1 MSNVTRLRHALPMSP
16 DINKAIADLDS
27 AIAKAVDAAK
37 VAGLTQG
44 LVVSLLH
51 GHAQVQTNIMVSGTT
66 WWRESS
72 RLDQSLP

>member
-1 MSNVTRLRHALPMSP
+1 MSNVTRLRNVLPMSP

-37 VAGLTQG
+37 AAGLPQG

-51 GHAQVQTNIMVSGTT
+51 GHAQMQTNIMAN
-66 WWRESS
+66 
-72 RLDQSLP
+72 

>member
-16 DINKAIADLDS
+16 DINKAIADLDI

-37 VAGLTQG
+37 ASGLPQG

-51 GHAQVQTNIMVSGTT
+51 GHAHMQTNIMVS
-66 WWRESS
+66 
-72 RLDQSLP
+72 